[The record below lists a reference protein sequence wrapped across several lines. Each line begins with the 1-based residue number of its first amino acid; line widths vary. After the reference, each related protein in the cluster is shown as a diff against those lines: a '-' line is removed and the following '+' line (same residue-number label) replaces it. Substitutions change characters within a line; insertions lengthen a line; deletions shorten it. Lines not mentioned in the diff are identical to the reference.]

1 MVNLASVYVN
11 AARPAW
17 QRFCLPAEAGIFCNE
32 LPDLATIMTN
42 TLSCQDPYDNSISAD
57 DAHQII
63 RRLVR
68 AVPQTE
74 TVPLSEGLGRV
85 LATALISPMNVP
97 PHRNSAM
104 DGYAV
109 RAADIGGDDVQ
120 LRLCGSA
127 FAGHPFD
134 GAVPSGGCVRIMTGA
149 PMPEQLDTVVI
160 QERVSADGDL
170 VRISAGEK
178 PGGNVRQAGED
189 IAADSIVLGAGS
201 RITPARMGLLASLG
215 IGEVVVH
222 RRVRVA
228 YFASGDE
235 IRTIGEALGP
245 GEIYNSNSWT
255 LFGMLRELDV
265 EGIDLGLV
273 RDDPKAL
280 EDALLKGARRAD
292 LVLTT
297 GGISVGEADH
307 IVTTIRRLG
316 EVHFNKVAIKPGRPL
331 TFASLNGALFFGLP
345 GNPVAV
351 MTTFQ
356 QFVRP
361 ALRRLSG
368 EPNSQ
373 RVRFQAR
380 CDDRLRHKPGR
391 TEYRRGR
398 LSWDADGNPVVVG
411 SGSQGSGV
419 LRSMSEGDSFIVLG
433 PECGDVQPGERV
445 TVEPF
450 ALD

>member
-1 MVNLASVYVN
+1 
-11 AARPAW
+11 
-17 QRFCLPAEAGIFCNE
+17 
-32 LPDLATIMTN
+32 MT
-42 TLSCQDPYDNSISAD
+42 TAPSCQDPYDSSISAD
-57 DAHQII
+57 DAHRII
-63 RRLVR
+63 RRLVA
-68 AVPQTE
+68 AVPETE
-74 TVPLSEGLGRV
+74 TIPLRDAPDRV
-85 LATALISPMNVP
+85 LAADLISPMDVP

-109 RAADIGGDDVQ
+109 RAADIGGDGIQ

-134 GAVPSGGCVRIMTGA
+134 GTVPSGGCVRIMTGA
-149 PMPEQLDTVVI
+149 PMPAQLDTVVI

-170 VRISAGEK
+170 VRIQAGEK
-178 PGGNVRQAGED
+178 PGANVRQAGED
-189 IAADSIVLGAGS
+189 IAAGSTVLAAGS
-201 RITPARMGLLASLG
+201 RITPARLGLLASLG

-228 YFASGDE
+228 YFTSGDE
-235 IRTIGEALGP
+235 IRTIGESLGA

-255 LFGMLRELDV
+255 LLGMLRELDI

-280 EDALLKGARRAD
+280 EDALREGARRAD
-292 LVLTT
+292 LVVTT
-297 GGISVGEADH
+297 GGISVGDADH
-307 IVTTIRRLG
+307 IVNSIRRLG
-316 EVHFNKVAIKPGRPL
+316 QVHFNKVAIKPGRPL

-368 EPNSQ
+368 EPDGR

-398 LSWDADGNPVVVG
+398 LSWDADGTPVVVG

-419 LRSMSEGDSFIVLG
+419 LRSMSEGNCFIVLD
-433 PECGDVQPGERV
+433 PERADVQPGEHV

-450 ALD
+450 SLD

>member
-1 MVNLASVYVN
+1 
-11 AARPAW
+11 
-17 QRFCLPAEAGIFCNE
+17 
-32 LPDLATIMTN
+32 MTN
-42 TLSCQDPYDNSISAD
+42 TPSCQDPYDNSISAD

-63 RRLVR
+63 RRRVL
-68 AVPQTE
+68 AVPETE
-74 TVPLSEGLGRV
+74 TIQLREGLGRV
-85 LATALISPMNVP
+85 LAADLISPMNVP

-109 RAADIGGDDVQ
+109 RAADIDGDDIE
-120 LRLCGSA
+120 LRLCGAA

-160 QERVSADGDL
+160 QERVSANGDL
-170 VRISAGEK
+170 VRIPAGEK

-189 IAADSIVLGAGS
+189 IAAASTVLAAGS

-222 RRVRVA
+222 RCVRVA

-255 LFGMLRELDV
+255 MFGMLRELDV

-280 EDALLKGARRAD
+280 EDALLEGARRAD

-398 LSWDADGNPVVVG
+398 LSWDADGNPIVVG

-419 LRSMSEGDSFIVLG
+419 LRSMSEGDCFIVLG

>member
-1 MVNLASVYVN
+1 
-11 AARPAW
+11 
-17 QRFCLPAEAGIFCNE
+17 
-32 LPDLATIMTN
+32 
-42 TLSCQDPYDNSISAD
+42 
-57 DAHQII
+57 
-63 RRLVR
+63 
-68 AVPQTE
+68 
-74 TVPLSEGLGRV
+74 
-85 LATALISPMNVP
+85 
-97 PHRNSAM
+97 
-104 DGYAV
+104 
-109 RAADIGGDDVQ
+109 
-120 LRLCGSA
+120 
-127 FAGHPFD
+127 
-134 GAVPSGGCVRIMTGA
+134 
-149 PMPEQLDTVVI
+149 
-160 QERVSADGDL
+160 
-170 VRISAGEK
+170 
-178 PGGNVRQAGED
+178 
-189 IAADSIVLGAGS
+189 
-201 RITPARMGLLASLG
+201 
-215 IGEVVVH
+215 
-222 RRVRVA
+222 
-228 YFASGDE
+228 
-235 IRTIGEALGP
+235 
-245 GEIYNSNSWT
+245 
-255 LFGMLRELDV
+255 
-265 EGIDLGLV
+265 
-273 RDDPKAL
+273 
-280 EDALLKGARRAD
+280 
-292 LVLTT
+292 VLTT

-419 LRSMSEGDSFIVLG
+419 LRSMSEGDCFIVLG
-433 PECGDVQPGERV
+433 PESADVQPGERV

>member
-1 MVNLASVYVN
+1 
-11 AARPAW
+11 
-17 QRFCLPAEAGIFCNE
+17 
-32 LPDLATIMTN
+32 MT
-42 TLSCQDPYDNSISAD
+42 TTPSCQDPYDSSISAT

-68 AVPQTE
+68 SVAETE
-74 TVPLSEGLGRV
+74 TIQLREGLGRV
-85 LATALISPMNVP
+85 LAVDLISPMNVP

-109 RAADIGGDDVQ
+109 RAADIGGSDVP
-120 LRLCGSA
+120 LRLCGAA
-127 FAGHPFD
+127 FAGRPFS
-134 GAVPSGGCVRIMTGA
+134 GTVPPGGCVRIMTGA
-149 PMPEQLDTVVI
+149 PMPAQLDTVVI
-160 QERVSADGDL
+160 QERVSANGDL
-170 VRISAGEK
+170 VHIPAGEK

-189 IAADSIVLGAGS
+189 IAAASTVLAAGT
-201 RITPARMGLLASLG
+201 RMTPARLGLLASLG
-215 IGEVVVH
+215 IGEVAVH

-228 YFASGDE
+228 FFSSGDE
-235 IRTIGEALGP
+235 IRTIGQALGP

-255 LFGMLRELDV
+255 LLGMLRELGV

-280 EDALLKGARRAD
+280 EAALLEGARCAD

-307 IVTTIRRLG
+307 IVTTIQRLG
-316 EVHFNKVAIKPGRPL
+316 EMHFNKVAIKPGRPL
-331 TFASLNGALFFGLP
+331 TFATLNDALFFGLP

-361 ALRRLSG
+361 AIRLLSG

-373 RVRFQAR
+373 HVRFQAR

-398 LSWDADGNPVVVG
+398 LSWDADGSPVVVG

-419 LRSMSEGDSFIVLG
+419 LRSMSEGDCFILLG

>member
-1 MVNLASVYVN
+1 
-11 AARPAW
+11 
-17 QRFCLPAEAGIFCNE
+17 
-32 LPDLATIMTN
+32 MT
-42 TLSCQDPYDNSISAD
+42 TTPSCQDPYDSSISAT

-68 AVPQTE
+68 SVAETE
-74 TVPLSEGLGRV
+74 TIQLREGLGRV
-85 LATALISPMNVP
+85 LAADLISPMNVP

-109 RAADIGGDDVQ
+109 RAADIGGSDGP
-120 LRLCGSA
+120 LRLCGAA
-127 FAGHPFD
+127 FAGRPFS
-134 GAVPSGGCVRIMTGA
+134 GTVPPGGCVRIMTGA
-149 PMPEQLDTVVI
+149 PMPAQLDTVVI
-160 QERVSADGDL
+160 QERVSANGDL
-170 VRISAGEK
+170 VHIPAGEK

-189 IAADSIVLGAGS
+189 IAAASTVLAAGT
-201 RITPARMGLLASLG
+201 RMTPARLGLLASLG
-215 IGEVVVH
+215 IGEVAVH

-228 YFASGDE
+228 FFSSGDE
-235 IRTIGEALGP
+235 IRTIGQALGP

-255 LFGMLRELDV
+255 LLGMLRELGV

-280 EDALLKGARRAD
+280 EAALLEGARCAD

-307 IVTTIRRLG
+307 IVTTIQRLG
-316 EVHFNKVAIKPGRPL
+316 EMHFNKVAIKPGRPL
-331 TFASLNGALFFGLP
+331 TFATLNDALFFGLP

-361 ALRRLSG
+361 AIRLLSG

-373 RVRFQAR
+373 HVRFQAR

-398 LSWDADGNPVVVG
+398 LSWDADGSPVVVG

-419 LRSMSEGDSFIVLG
+419 LRSMSEGDCFILLG

>member
-1 MVNLASVYVN
+1 MNIT
-11 AARPAW
+11 P
-17 QRFCLPAEAGIFCNE
+17 
-32 LPDLATIMTN
+32 
-42 TLSCQDPYDNSISAD
+42 SCQDPYDNSISAD
-57 DAHQII
+57 DAHQVI
-63 RRLVR
+63 RRMVG
-68 AVPQTE
+68 AVPDTE
-74 TVPLSEGLGRV
+74 TIPLREALGRV
-85 LATALISPMNVP
+85 VATDMISPMDVP

-109 RAADIGGDDVQ
+109 RADEILGSDIA
-120 LRLCGSA
+120 LRLCGTA

-134 GAVPSGGCVRIMTGA
+134 GSVPPGSCVRIMTGA

-160 QERVSADGDL
+160 QERVSTDGGL
-170 VRISAGEK
+170 VRIPAGEK
-178 PGGNVRQAGED
+178 PGGNVRQSGED
-189 IAADSIVLGAGS
+189 IAAQSTVLAAGS

-215 IGEVVVH
+215 IGEVVVY

-228 YFASGDE
+228 YFSSGDE
-235 IRTIGEALGP
+235 IRCIGESLGP

-255 LFGMLRELDV
+255 LLGMLRELDLD
-265 EGIDLGLV
+265 GIDLGLV
-273 RDDPKAL
+273 RDDTQAL
-280 EDALLKGARRAD
+280 EDALIDGARQAD
-292 LVLTT
+292 LVLST

-331 TFASLNGALFFGLP
+331 TFASLNGTLFFGLP

-361 ALRRLSG
+361 ALRLLSG
-368 EPNSQ
+368 ESEG
-373 RVRFQAR
+373 RRIRFQAR
-380 CDDRLRHKPGR
+380 CDARLRHKPGR

-398 LSWDADGNPVVVG
+398 LSWAADGSPVVVG
-411 SGSQGSGV
+411 SGAQGSGV
-419 LRSMSEGDSFIVLG
+419 LRSMSQGDCFIILG
-433 PECGDVQPGERV
+433 PLRGDVEPGEWV